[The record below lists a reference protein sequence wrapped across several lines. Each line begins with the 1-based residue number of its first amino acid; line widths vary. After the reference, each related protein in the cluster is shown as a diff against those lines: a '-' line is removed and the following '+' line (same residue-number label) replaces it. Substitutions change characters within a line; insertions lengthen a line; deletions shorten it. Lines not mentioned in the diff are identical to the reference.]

1 MQKTMMDRRTFSQLL
16 AMTLAAT
23 ATPALP
29 AWAQA
34 RKRNIVIGHT
44 GITWPARAP
53 RAGGP
58 PAAPTPPPP
67 DPALNMAWL
76 APNLY
81 HRVISYSG
89 TFVALQRNAIAPN
102 GAWDYHDRFIPN
114 SERKPIRIWLHV
126 SGNDNG
132 AAATAGS
139 MRNWIIANTRMADA
153 LKKKGYAYQF
163 VFSEAAG
170 HVDRRVQL
178 QTMPEAFE
186 WVWKGYK
193 P

>member
-1 MQKTMMDRRTFSQLL
+1 VAVLLSPGPGGQRTIEYDTISDRYLNFVETEVLPRITREYQIAFTTDPDGRATFGESSGS
-16 AMTLAAT
+16 
-23 ATPALP
+23 PA
-29 AWAQA
+29 
-34 RKRNIVIGHT
+34 
-44 GITWPARAP
+44 
-53 RAGGP
+53 
-58 PAAPTPPPP
+58 
-67 DPALNMAWL
+67 ALNMAWF

-102 GAWDYHDRFIPN
+102 GAWDYHDKFIPN
-114 SERKPIRIWLHV
+114 SERKPLRIWLHV

-132 AAATAGS
+132 SNTTADG
-139 MRNWIIANTRMADA
+139 MRNWVVANNRMADA
-153 LKKKGYAYQF
+153 LKKKGYPYQF

-170 HVDRRVQL
+170 HVDRRVQG

-193 P
+193 PSGR